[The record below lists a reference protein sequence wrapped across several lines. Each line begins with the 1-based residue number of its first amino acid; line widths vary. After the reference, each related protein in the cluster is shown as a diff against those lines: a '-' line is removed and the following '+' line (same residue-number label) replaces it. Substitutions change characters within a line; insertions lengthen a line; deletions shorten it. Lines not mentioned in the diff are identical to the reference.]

1 MLDHLRER
9 LPEGEPDPIPE
20 PSVEVVRL
28 AERPVGLG
36 NRRGNEGRGPAPL
49 VALKGGRLETTVR
62 FQLWAG
68 SREAVDGSVLGLQ
81 QSLLGERE
89 ALLAR
94 GFLRLAANGTGPAER
109 TDDPAA
115 WRRTADYDLL
125 YEYRYAET
133 EGADSLIARIPIDI
147 DGETTLVTD
156 RLVRWD
162 ENGAATLEVRRSG
175 RRETTLRLLY
185 TVAFL
190 PAGFD
195 GAGVTLESRSDGILR
210 RRNFASLRE
219 LVDAFAPDGEDLE
232 LGGNTYRTGRLR
244 FADPVIL
251 RRGDEFFRLIYGDE
265 SFGAGNEAVV
275 YLRAL
280 G

>member
-94 GFLRLAANGTGPAER
+94 GFLRLAANGTGPA
-109 TDDPAA
+109 
-115 WRRTADYDLL
+115 
-125 YEYRYAET
+125 
-133 EGADSLIARIPIDI
+133 
-147 DGETTLVTD
+147 
-156 RLVRWD
+156 
-162 ENGAATLEVRRSG
+162 
-175 RRETTLRLLY
+175 
-185 TVAFL
+185 
-190 PAGFD
+190 
-195 GAGVTLESRSDGILR
+195 
-210 RRNFASLRE
+210 
-219 LVDAFAPDGEDLE
+219 
-232 LGGNTYRTGRLR
+232 
-244 FADPVIL
+244 
-251 RRGDEFFRLIYGDE
+251 
-265 SFGAGNEAVV
+265 
-275 YLRAL
+275 
-280 G
+280 